1 MACQPVTPV
10 ERPAVRFP
18 NDGETVG
25 DFCLLAG
32 LGAGAQG
39 RVFLAS
45 QPALADR
52 PVVVKFI
59 PRDGQEHLALAR
71 LQHTHI
77 VPLYSVQ
84 DIPERGL
91 LALCMPYFG
100 GMTLARLLQAVRH
113 ISPDRRSGQLLVE
126 ALREAQA
133 AAPVSLTVAGPAC
146 QLLARLSYVQ
156 AVCWMGTCLADA
168 LHYAGERGLVHLD
181 LKPTNVLLAADG
193 QPMLLDFHLAHAPVP
208 AGAPVPE
215 RLGGTPA
222 YMAPEH
228 QAALLAVADGG
239 GVRVGVDGRADIY
252 GLGAALYEALG
263 GSVPPPAGRA
273 GRELRQRNPQVTPS
287 LADLLARCLAP
298 DPRERYPSGAA
309 LAADLRRYL
318 ADFPLQGVRNRSP
331 VERWRRWR
339 RRRPAALARTGWL
352 LGLAAAAILG
362 VIHAGRQQHQARLA
376 LEEGRDHLANQ
387 RPVEALGAF
396 RRGLALAEPI
406 PLSQDLVAALR
417 HHERVAER
425 TQAARDLHLLVDRLR
440 PFYGMAGL
448 TPAEARRLEARC
460 RQFWEQ
466 RDLIR
471 QRLEPLQE
479 PDLARQVEADLLDVA
494 ILWTDLSVRLAGEHP
509 SDTRREALRVLDQAE
524 ELFGASCVLAQE
536 RRTHAAALK
545 LPEPVAGL
553 LPAPRTAWEHAALGR
568 ALLRAGDLSA
578 AAQAFQQALERNP
591 QDLWASFYSGTCA
604 YRQARYGDAALA
616 FQTCVALAPEQA
628 WCFYNRGLAY
638 LEWGRL
644 DRALHDFDT
653 ALRLDSTLA
662 AAAQGRGRL
671 HYRAGRFA
679 EARADLQQALDGG
692 AAPAAVYYDFA
703 LVHFA
708 QGDRAAALHDL
719 EQALRHEPGHAEA
732 RVLRNRLHGAP

>member
-1 MACQPVTPV
+1 MACQPVTPA
-10 ERPAVRFP
+10 ERPAVWFP
-18 NDGETVG
+18 RDGEAVG

-113 ISPDRRSGQLLVE
+113 VSPERRSGQQLLEV
-126 ALREAQA
+126 LREAQA
-133 AAPVSLTVAGPAC
+133 AAPVSLAVAGPAC
-146 QLLARLSYVQ
+146 QLLPRLSYVQ
-156 AVCWMGTCLADA
+156 AVCWIGTCLADA
-168 LHYAGERGLVHLD
+168 LHYADERGLVHLD

-228 QAALLAVADGG
+228 QAALLAVAEGG
-239 GVRVGVDGRADIY
+239 AVRVGVDGRADIY
-252 GLGAALYEALG
+252 GLGAVLYEALG
-263 GSVPPPAGRA
+263 GSAPPPAGRA
-273 GRELRQRNPQVTPS
+273 GQQLRQRNPQVTAG

-298 DPRERYPSGAA
+298 DPHDRYPNAAA
-309 LAADLRRYL
+309 LAADLRRHL
-318 ADFPLQGVRNRSP
+318 ADLPLQGVRNRSP
-331 VERWRRWR
+331 VERWRKWR
-339 RRRPAALARTGWL
+339 RRRPTALSRTGWL
-352 LGLAAAAILG
+352 LALAAAAVLG
-362 VIHAGRQQHQARLA
+362 VVHVGRQQQQARLA

-387 RPVEALGAF
+387 RPAEALVAF

-406 PLSQDLVAALR
+406 PLSQDLIGALR
-417 HHERVAER
+417 HHQRLAER
-425 TQAARDLHLLVDRLR
+425 TQAARDLHTLVDWLR

-460 RQFWEQ
+460 RWFWEQ
-466 RDLIR
+466 RDVIR
-471 QRLEPLQE
+471 RRLEPLPE
-479 PDLARQVEADLLDVA
+479 PELARQVETDLLDLAV
-494 ILWTDLSVRLAGEHP
+494 LWTDLAVRLAGAHAA
-509 SDTRREALRVLDQAE
+509 DARREALRVLDEAE
-524 ELFGASCVLAQE
+524 GLFGASCVLAQE
-536 RRTHAAALK
+536 RSAHAVALG
-545 LPEPVAGL
+545 LPEPVGVRP
-553 LPAPRTAWEHAALGR
+553 PAPRTAWEHTALGR
-568 ALLRAGDLSA
+568 ALLRAGDLTTA
-578 AAQAFQQALERNP
+578 ATAFEQALEREP
-591 QDLWASFYSGTCA
+591 QDLWANFYSGMCA
-604 YRQARYGDAALA
+604 YRQARYADAALA
-616 FQTCVALAPEQA
+616 FQACVALAPDQA

-638 LEWGRL
+638 LEWERL
-644 DRALHDFDT
+644 DRALADFDT
-653 ALRLDSTLA
+653 ALRLDPTLA

-679 EARADLQQALDGG
+679 EARADLQRALDGG
-692 AAPAAVYYDFA
+692 AAPAAVWYDLA
-703 LVHFA
+703 LVHLG
-708 QGDRAAALHDL
+708 QGDRAAALEEL
-719 EQALRHEPGHAEA
+719 GRALRYDPDHAEA
-732 RVLRNRLHGAP
+732 RALRDRLQGGP